1 MIDSFILPSVVVS
14 GTDATDDV
22 YLHNPTGEAVV
33 VTDIDLMPKT
43 SVSTH
48 ASNHIT
54 TTVSIGGTTVATHT
68 TNSSGG
74 SALTAGTVLAMTLSG
89 TTKQL
94 EMGAG
99 ATMRVQVAK
108 AGTGPAYNN
117 QLVAV
122 AKQLR
127 NVT

>member
-43 SVSTH
+43 SVPTH
-48 ASNHIT
+48 ANNYIT

-94 EMGAG
+94 EMGPG

-108 AGTGPAYNN
+108 SGTGPAYNN

-127 NVT
+127 NVV

>member
-48 ASNHIT
+48 ANNYIT

-94 EMGAG
+94 EMGPG

-108 AGTGPAYNN
+108 SGTGPAYNN

-127 NVT
+127 NVV